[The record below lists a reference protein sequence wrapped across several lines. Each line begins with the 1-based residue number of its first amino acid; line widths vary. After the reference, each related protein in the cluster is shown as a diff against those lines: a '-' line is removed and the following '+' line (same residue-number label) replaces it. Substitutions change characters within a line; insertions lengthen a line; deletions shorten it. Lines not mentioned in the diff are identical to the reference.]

1 MSSYLS
7 KQDLLCGLVD
17 FAGSLEGSRQKLADK
32 YGIKVEPINID
43 TCMEGSEY
51 DMDKLK
57 RISRNQASSNQLVAN
72 VLTNATPEIA
82 VIALGADI
90 ENLLTAINKARKPRL
105 TPLPSVMSPIG
116 SHRLIVAYCRV
127 STKSQDC
134 SGQRYQIEKWL
145 EERGKRAWYVEEIVS
160 GDVPYEKR
168 KLGMEVLPLLKN
180 GGTLIVQA
188 TDRISRSMVDFNRFE
203 EELRHMHVRLASV
216 LENIDFVYRD
226 KI

>member
-7 KQDLLCGLVD
+7 KQDLLCGLID
-17 FAGSLEGSRQKLADK
+17 FVESLEGTRQKLANK
-32 YGIKVEPINID
+32 YGIKVEPINIA

-51 DMDKLK
+51 DTDKLK
-57 RISRNQASSNQLVAN
+57 RISRTQALHNQLAAN

-82 VIALGADI
+82 VIDLGADI

-105 TPLPSVMSPIG
+105 TPLPSVMSPTG
-116 SHRLIVAYCRV
+116 SRRLIVAYCRV

-134 SGQRYQIEKWL
+134 SGQQYQIGKWL
-145 EERGKRAWYVEEIVS
+145 EERGKRAWYVEETVS
-160 GDVPYEKR
+160 GGVPYEKR
-168 KLGMEVLPLLKN
+168 KLGMEVLPLLRN

-188 TDRISRSMVDFNRFE
+188 IDRISRNVVDFNRFE
-203 EELRHMHVRLASV
+203 EELRHMHVRLVSV
-216 LENIDFVYRD
+216 LDNIDFVYRD